1 LINKAQSR
9 SDGLREE
16 GLPSFRKV
24 KCLLEAN
31 KRARNGAS
39 LRGKTGFV
47 GEVGSRRT
55 WIHGKVKIKV
65 KWTFSAIRKSRFL
78 KVL

>member
-1 LINKAQSR
+1 MINKAQSR

-55 WIHGKVKIKV
+55 
-65 KWTFSAIRKSRFL
+65 
-78 KVL
+78 